1 MTYYSQQN
9 WSLPLTDLRDAVLES
24 YLAWASEQYKKGWD
38 AQING
43 DELKD
48 SATSPFKDGYAD
60 SYAAQQMIE
69 GRKYGNE

>member
-1 MTYYSQQN
+1 M
-9 WSLPLTDLRDAVLES
+9 PLTDLRDAVLES

-43 DELKD
+43 EELK
-48 SATSPFKDGYAD
+48 SATAPFKDGYAD
-60 SYAAQQMIE
+60 SEAAQQMIE